1 MKNKN
6 GFTLIELLAIIVILA
21 IIAVITVPIISDT
34 MEKSRK
40 DAAKD
45 STYGYVD
52 AVNRLYYSK
61 SLNNEDDVEDGIYTV
76 SQLKTVGVSVN
87 GSEPSDGWVELE
99 NNEVV
104 AYSIK
109 IGKYVIT
116 KYRDSELVCEKGDVQ
131 PDESTSKKMK
141 ISEKVDTYVKAALT
155 ANSSITGETVKT
167 VSEMSSITTNPAD
180 SGWIHFNKV
189 NDNVVVVDYSLTYG
203 DLTANYSSL
212 TNGNYVSTFGETRNK
227 PVIIVEGSTINIGEE
242 EFYVMSV
249 NNGTVKLLASN
260 CLIEVSAGVYRQKTS
275 SDTASCKKTTFSS
288 TDYWNDSTTHAPKTV
303 YQSDI
308 DGTTVTSYSSPY
320 PYVYNVQ
327 GTDTNNVDDIVNSY
341 VGTLSFKSS
350 NGAVGRLMSYT
361 EANGLNSTVRKIG
374 VKYWLGSGYGN
385 CLGIMEDYGAINLGG
400 IDYKSSLGVRPVI
413 VISTS
418 DI

>member
-1 MKNKN
+1 MKSK
-6 GFTLIELLAIIVILA
+6 GFTLIELLAVIVILG